1 MLIAAL
7 VSIGLISRSTDG
19 GAGAGGGGDGG
30 GAGGGGTVPTGGA
43 VPDESLDP
51 PPQAVNARQI
61 AKIWDVAVNFIRHLS
76 ADNAEAA
83 QTLRQRRIYL
93 LLAYSLP
100 R

>member
-1 MLIAAL
+1 MLIEAL
-7 VSIGLISRSTDG
+7 VSIGLMSRSTDG
-19 GAGAGGGGDGG
+19 GAGAGGGDGG

-61 AKIWDVAVNFIRHLS
+61 AKIWDVAANFIKHLS
-76 ADNAEAA
+76 ADNAGAA

-93 LLAYSLP
+93 PLAYSLP
-100 R
+100 K

>member
-7 VSIGLISRSTDG
+7 VSIGLMSRSTDG
-19 GAGAGGGGDGG
+19 GAGAGGGGG

-43 VPDESLDP
+43 VLDESLDP
-51 PPQAVNARQI
+51 PPHAVNVRQI

-76 ADNAEAA
+76 ADNAEAG

-93 LLAYSLP
+93 PLVYSLP
-100 R
+100 K